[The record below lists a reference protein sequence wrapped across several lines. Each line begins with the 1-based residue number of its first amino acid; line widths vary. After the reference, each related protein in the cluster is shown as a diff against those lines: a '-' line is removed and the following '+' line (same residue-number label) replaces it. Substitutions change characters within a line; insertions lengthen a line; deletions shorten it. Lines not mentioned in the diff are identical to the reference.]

1 MYFQPTAP
9 TNFREALRSNGE
21 QYMRWHARMVDGGVI
36 QPAFPNGD
44 RRLCAATSDDDIDL
58 TIEVA
63 HQAFRA
69 IA

>member
-1 MYFQPTAP
+1 
-9 TNFREALRSNGE
+9 
-21 QYMRWHARMVDGGVI
+21 MVAGGVI

-63 HQAFRA
+63 HRAFKA